1 MSEQTKRRLLQLL
14 ILALVVGTLLFA
26 VAAASKPSKREI
38 VLVARDMAFYLPDGS
53 TPNPT
58 IQVSPGESIRLR
70 LINEDRGM
78 LHDWAVDA
86 WGTTTGLIRGDGG
99 SASVVFTAPDQTG
112 DHEYVCSTHAVLMR
126 GRVEVR

>member
-1 MSEQTKRRLLQLL
+1 MIEQTERRFLQLL
-14 ILALVVGTLLFA
+14 ILALVVGALLLA
-26 VAAASKPSKREI
+26 VAAASKPSRREI
-38 VLVARDMAFYLPDGS
+38 VLVTRDMAFYLPDGS

-58 IQVSPGESIRLR
+58 VQISPGESIRLR

-78 LHDWAVDA
+78 LHNWAVDA
-86 WGTTTGLIRGDGG
+86 WGTRTGLIRGDGS
-99 SASVVFTAPDQTG
+99 SASVVFIAPDQIG